1 MERKAL
7 KGGRLIEGGYDEAEK
22 LLEIVFADLSVKQF
36 KPVPRE
42 VWSRL
47 LAAPNAGSYYEDRI
61 QDEYPGSAAPKL
73 TSRPKTSNSTGDPA
87 AAAKAKLAALFGKSE

>member
-22 LLEIVFADLSVKQF
+22 LLEIVFADLSVKRF
-36 KPVPRE
+36 KPVPNE
-42 VWSRL
+42 VWKRL
-47 LAAPNAGSYYEDRI
+47 LAAPNAGTFYEDRI

-73 TSRPKTSNSTGDPA
+73 TSRAKTTESVDDPA
-87 AAAKAKLAALFGKSE
+87 AIARAKLAALFGKSE